1 MNAQELIE
9 AVSKRIRTSF
19 EWWMSDEG
27 RFPRAI
33 ERKGDGYLLAQSQTC
48 WGAWA
53 ASARLAVDPALQS
66 LISERDAALAR
77 VAELEKDAGRYRWL
91 RNCDD
96 SHGIVQRHLHTGNSW
111 LPGGADLDAAIDAA
125 ISNAAPN
132 VRDAGPTPYSGR
144 TTRRDEG

>member
-1 MNAQELIE
+1 MTPEELVE
-9 AVSKRIRTSF
+9 AVSKMTPGEIVWHRNH
-19 EWWMSDEG
+19 
-27 RFPRAI
+27 AV
-33 ERKGDGYLLAQSQTC
+33 
-48 WGAWA
+48 
-53 ASARLAVDPALQS
+53 RLLQS

>member
-33 ERKGDGYLLAQSQTC
+33 ERRGDGYLLAQSQTC
-48 WGAWA
+48 WDAWA
-53 ASARLAVDPALQS
+53 ASARLAVDPALQP

-77 VAELEKDAGRYRWL
+77 AAELEARDGELAKALGDFAAM
-91 RNCDD
+91 
-96 SHGIVQRHLHTGNSW
+96 QRPMDPEILK
-111 LPGGADLDAAIDAA
+111 AIASTDMWKLYAED
-125 ISNAAPN
+125 APN

-144 TTRRDEG
+144 TIRREG